1 MEQKV
6 EQVIR
11 DVFKLDD
18 GFDLAQAA
26 PGEIPQ
32 WDSLGHVALLSA
44 VESAFDIQLSPED
57 IADVDSV
64 DALKEVVKRYVS

>member
-1 MEQKV
+1 MDQKI

-11 DVFKLDD
+11 DVFKLDAD
-18 GFDLAQAA
+18 FDLSIAA
-26 PGEIPQ
+26 PGEILQ

-64 DALKEVVKRYVS
+64 STLKEVVKRYVS